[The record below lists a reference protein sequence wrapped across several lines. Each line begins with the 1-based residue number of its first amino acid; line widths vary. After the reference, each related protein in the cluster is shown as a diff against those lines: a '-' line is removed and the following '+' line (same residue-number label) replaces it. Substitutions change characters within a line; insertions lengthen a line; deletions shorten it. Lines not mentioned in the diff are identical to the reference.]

1 MLKRAYSLLE
11 VKEVTEEEDA
21 YVVRGM
27 ATTPTPDR
35 MNDVVDPLGAKFAP
49 QIPLLWQHDSDK
61 PVGITELG
69 KPTKKGIPFVS
80 RIPKVKEAGTLRD
93 RIEEAVQS
101 IRYKLVAA
109 VSIGFRILNDAI
121 ERLEN
126 GGYHYLE
133 TEILELSLVTIPA
146 QPDAKITGIKS
157 IDTRLR
163 AASGHTQKGVF
174 RLPSPA
180 GASAPKAKRAEE
192 AKSMNVAEQIKSFEA
207 KRAAS
212 AERMEAIMAKAAE
225 ESRTLD
231 ETETEEYDGLDV
243 EVKGVDEH
251 LSRLRKLEK
260 AQAAKAKAVE
270 RVDTIENG
278 SNARAGIITI
288 KETLPP
294 GIEFA
299 RYVKCLA
306 FARGNAPQALEV
318 AKNWYPDQTRI
329 HNVLKATVAG
339 ATTTDST
346 WAGPLFEYQTFAGD
360 FVEYLRP
367 ATIIGKFGTNGIP
380 SLRRVPFNV
389 RIVGQT
395 SGGDGYWVGQGAPK
409 PLTKFDF
416 NAVQLGHAKVANI
429 AVLSDELVR
438 FSNPSADAL
447 VRDALRDALLAR
459 LDTDFVDPDKAVSAN
474 VSPASITNGAT
485 AIASSGSTLDA
496 VTADVQAV
504 MTEFINAN
512 MSVQNGVWIMSAVTA
527 LALSMMRDTLGR
539 PAFPTITMNGGTFA
553 GLPVIV
559 SQYVTNTTSGAN
571 VILVSASDIWLADDG
586 QVVIDASRE
595 ASLQMLD
602 NPTNNSASAT
612 ATTMVSMFQTN
623 SVAIRAERFINWQ
636 ARRNTDEAKSVVYL
650 TGVQWS
656 GNQT

>member
-1 MLKRAYSLLE
+1 MKLHRAYSLLDIKAVDDDKRE
-11 VKEVTEEEDA
+11 IT
-21 YVVRGM
+21 GI
-27 ATTPTPDR
+27 ATTPETDR
-35 MNDVVDPLGAKFAP
+35 MGDVVEPKGAEFKLPLPF
-49 QIPLLWQHDSDK
+49 LWQHDSGQPIGHVTSAKVTKD
-61 PVGITELG
+61 GIEIKAKILKTDEPGAL
-69 KPTKKGIPFVS
+69 KD
-80 RIPKVKEAGTLRD
+80 RLDEAW
-93 RIEEAVQS
+93 QS
-101 IRYKLVAA
+101 IKLGLVRGL
-109 VSIGFRILNDAI
+109 SIGFQSKEAARIEGTFGMRFIKWLW
-121 ERLEN
+121 
-126 GGYHYLE
+126 
-133 TEILELSLVTIPA
+133 LELSAVTIPA
-146 QPDAKITGIKS
+146 NAEASILSVKS
-157 IDTRLR
+157 IDSEQR
-163 AASGHTQKGVF
+163 AASGHTRKGVV
-174 RLPSPA
+174 RLTSPA
-180 GASAPKAKRAEE
+180 GASAPKTKRAEE
-192 AKSMNVAEQIKSFEA
+192 AKSMNIADQIKSFEA

-231 ETETEEYDGLDV
+231 ETETEEYDGLDI

-251 LSRLRKLEK
+251 LARLRKLEK
-260 AQAAKAKAVE
+260 AQAAKAKPVE
-270 RVDTIENG
+270 RVDTTEKG
-278 SNARAGIITI
+278 ADARAGIITI
-288 KETLPP
+288 KDNLPP

-339 ATTTDST
+339 ATTTDPT
-346 WAGPLFEYQTFAGD
+346 WAGPLFEYNTFAGD

-438 FSNPSADAL
+438 FSNPSADGL

-459 LDTDFVDPDKAVSAN
+459 LDTDFVDPNKSASAN

-527 LALSMMRDTLGR
+527 LALSMMRDALGR
-539 PAFPTITMNGGTFA
+539 PAFPTLTMNGGTFA

-559 SQYVTNTTSGAN
+559 SQYVTNATSGAH

-602 NPTNNSASAT
+602 NPTNNIDGT

-656 GNQT
+656 GNAT